1 LQKASTIKADDKM
14 IWRKWACDS
23 AHFTT

>member
-14 IWRKWACDS
+14 IWRKWACNS
-23 AHFTT
+23 AHFSR